1 MDLSVVNTTLNT
13 VAKFINEVRNVK
25 NYYNNKSL
33 ADISKLTRVEP
44 LTIVSKDLLSFEPM
58 QDVQQ
63 AVLSMF
69 SAHYL
74 QAMNIVA
81 GIQHVEVVKALDKLN
96 PARDDT
102 GFLLSESL
110 TRESVSFSLE
120 AYKYSLPRDGI
131 TYVQESGKDIDLNDV
146 TNLSVG
152 RMIKVTIG
160 YPANEEAGTK
170 AGSCEVPVNIR
181 LMASSIPNGSITRIL
196 AHQTEDTSLVE
207 RYHAWRSGRISF
219 IKDLIFAQDL
229 IDENKRAL
237 IQDDSRTLETIM
249 SRVSNNK
256 KYGLLTR
263 NPSLASASNI
273 FVISE
278 EVAKELESKLG
289 GKLSNPSIRNK
300 AFENTYMML
309 LVIVDREWNR
319 VTFYTRGITE
329 STDLSLKDIKA
340 KSGNKGPDLLDMM
353 KAMNMGMNAS
363 F

>member
-13 VAKFINEVRNVK
+13 IAKFVNEVRNVK

-44 LTIVSKDLLSFEPM
+44 LTIVSKDLISFEPM
-58 QDVQQ
+58 SDVQQ

-69 SAHYL
+69 AAHYL
-74 QAMNIVA
+74 QAMNIIA

-96 PARDDT
+96 PNRDET

-110 TRESVSFSLE
+110 ARESVGLSLE
-120 AYKYSLPRDGI
+120 AYKYSLPRDGV
-131 TYVQESGKDIDLNDV
+131 TLVQENNKGVDLNDV

-152 RMIKVTIG
+152 RMINVTIG
-160 YPANEEAGTK
+160 YPANEETGAKG
-170 AGSCEVPVNIR
+170 GSVQVPVNIR
-181 LMASSIPNGSITRIL
+181 LMVSSIPNGSIARIL

-278 EVAKELESKLG
+278 EVARELESKLG

-300 AFENTYMML
+300 AFENTYTML
-309 LVIVDREWNR
+309 LVVVDREWNR
-319 VTFYTRGITE
+319 VTFYTRGIAE
-329 STDLSLKDIKA
+329 STDLSLKDIKG
-340 KSGNKGPDLLDMM
+340 KVGNKGPDLMDMM